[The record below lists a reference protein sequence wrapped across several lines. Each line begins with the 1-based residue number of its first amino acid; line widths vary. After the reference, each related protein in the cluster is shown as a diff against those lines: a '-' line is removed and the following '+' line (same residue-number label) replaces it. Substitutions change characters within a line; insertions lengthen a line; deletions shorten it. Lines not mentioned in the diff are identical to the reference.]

1 MSVKDR
7 ETLVFVLEKGARIPS
22 KISTDL
28 EPPDEWWVTKAV
40 KSISNHALQATQPSQ
55 PTPPSPT
62 RSPQRKKKKREI
74 ADKGTKE
81 ETEEELRLRQ
91 CMSGINEMSEKD
103 KSSARAVLKGVTNMM
118 NGSKPDGSNRMGME
132 RTKKYMA
139 ATLFSVLLAQ
149 MDSDILF
156 SSMAHLLASSQEVGK
171 ESVGAAAKQRTS
183 VVTPPAP
190 AAIDALLAPVIDSTL
205 PAPDEMAHAIIRSVK
220 SDIESNSG
228 KAIKLSMPL
237 NRLFGVLAVAQS
249 KDFLNDP
256 KVPPVI
262 TAYKAHDNNWPV
274 KVIVLPH
281 GSISISPWRLAGRPI
296 DLSKPMCRCSGVLY
310 LPTSNF

>member
-118 NGSKPDGSNRMGME
+118 NDSKP
-132 RTKKYMA
+132 
-139 ATLFSVLLAQ
+139 LVLL
-149 MDSDILF
+149 
-156 SSMAHLLASSQEVGK
+156 VGQRCTL
-171 ESVGAAAKQRTS
+171 VCGARCLNLNTMISRREKQ
-183 VVTPPAP
+183 
-190 AAIDALLAPVIDSTL
+190 L
-205 PAPDEMAHAIIRSVK
+205 
-220 SDIESNSG
+220 
-228 KAIKLSMPL
+228 
-237 NRLFGVLAVAQS
+237 
-249 KDFLNDP
+249 
-256 KVPPVI
+256 
-262 TAYKAHDNNWPV
+262 
-274 KVIVLPH
+274 
-281 GSISISPWRLAGRPI
+281 
-296 DLSKPMCRCSGVLY
+296 
-310 LPTSNF
+310 